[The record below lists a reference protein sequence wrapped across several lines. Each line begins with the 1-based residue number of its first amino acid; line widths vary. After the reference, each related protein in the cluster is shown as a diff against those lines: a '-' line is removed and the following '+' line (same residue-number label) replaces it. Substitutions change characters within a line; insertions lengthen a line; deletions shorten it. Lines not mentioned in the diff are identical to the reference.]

1 MNDFYWGFLNERKYL
16 YWKAFCNKD
25 RNIAIYEIENVV
37 NQYGFI
43 TDFHMFSDIEI
54 SIKIEIEEQNIYKL
68 YKDLKTYLDLN
79 DIEVLNSKLK
89 NDRTILLNI
98 TFLKSTGNLKIEV
111 PAVPG

>member
-1 MNDFYWGFLNERKYL
+1 MKECI
-16 YWKAFCNKD
+16 YWKGFSNKD

-43 TDFHMFSDIEI
+43 IDFQMFSDLEL

-68 YKDLKTYLDLN
+68 YMDLKTCLDLN
-79 DIEVLNSKLK
+79 VYEDLNSKSK
-89 NDRTILLNI
+89 NDRIILLNI
-98 TFLKSTGNLKIEV
+98 TFSKSTGNLRIRV